1 MKAKGNIRQKASEKW
16 SEQGRKERG
25 RNNKNWKKGRDGGVK
40 VNWEVP
46 KRDLGRGKD
55 RLHLSLEG
63 ENIQRKKK
71 DKHRKEAARK
81 GEEGGSGREVR
92 G

>member
-1 MKAKGNIRQKASEKW
+1 M
-16 SEQGRKERG
+16 
-25 RNNKNWKKGRDGGVK
+25 K

-81 GEEGGSGREVR
+81 GEERGNGREVR